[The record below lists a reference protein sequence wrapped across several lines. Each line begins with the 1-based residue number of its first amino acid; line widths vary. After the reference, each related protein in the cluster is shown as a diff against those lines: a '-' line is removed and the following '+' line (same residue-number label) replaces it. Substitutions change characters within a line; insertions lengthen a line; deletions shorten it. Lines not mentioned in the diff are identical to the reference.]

1 MLHCLL
7 VPAGANEYLCEHG
20 GLDLIVQMMK
30 TDSIAD
36 GVRQAVLY
44 CISAVIEEN
53 GINCDFYRRDLLL
66 YYITFTCVILYC
78 IAGSVGSSII
88 WWCKH

>member
-30 TDSIAD
+30 TKSIVD

-53 GINCDFYRRDLLL
+53 GTNCDFYIRDI
-66 YYITFTCVILYC
+66 YYITNFTCVVRFILYSWKC
-78 IAGSVGSSII
+78 
-88 WWCKH
+88 WQF